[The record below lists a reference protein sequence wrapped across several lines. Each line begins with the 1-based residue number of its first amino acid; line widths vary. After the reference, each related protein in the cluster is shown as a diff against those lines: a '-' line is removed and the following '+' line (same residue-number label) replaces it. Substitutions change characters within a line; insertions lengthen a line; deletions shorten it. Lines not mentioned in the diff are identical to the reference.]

1 MQPGREESKPRFETG
16 SSGLSANLPPWQ
28 SVFLPECYS
37 KLSHFKVD
45 VTLYREYKGKIPSD
59 EFSAPRPLSTSL
71 EITVKTLTT
80 LDSDIFS
87 WFTLPSVLVK
97 VMPVACALDLFSFR
111 FPLEK

>member
-1 MQPGREESKPRFETG
+1 MQTNDTLFQCR
-16 SSGLSANLPPWQ
+16 GLYVHRQLITYLWQ

-59 EFSAPRPLSTSL
+59 EFSAPPPPLSTSL